1 MQLPSGM
8 RGDRLQRPH
17 WELFQS
23 KEKALIDSLLENP
36 TRDKQYWFLYHAR
49 SSPSPGLF
57 HMSDVS
63 EKSKLRPRGR
73 GEGEGEGEDG
83 QEQSPPYLVPDANAI
98 AFQKG

>member
-1 MQLPSGM
+1 
-8 RGDRLQRPH
+8 
-17 WELFQS
+17 
-23 KEKALIDSLLENP
+23 
-36 TRDKQYWFLYHAR
+36 
-49 SSPSPGLF
+49 
-57 HMSDVS
+57 MSDVS